1 MSLLTWIVLG
11 FLTALV
17 ASRLFNKK
25 REGVAID
32 FVIAIAGAI
41 FGGFAYSAWISNG
54 GLTSFS
60 FVGLLVAVAGAASF
74 LAMRRA
80 IFRSEF

>member
-17 ASRLFNKK
+17 AGRLFNKK
-25 REGVAID
+25 RESVALD
-32 FVIAIAGAI
+32 FVIGIAGAI
-41 FGGFAYSAWISNG
+41 FGGYVFSAWLAPG
-54 GLTSFS
+54 GLAAFS
-60 FVGLLVAVAGAASF
+60 FAGLLVAVAGAAMF

-80 IFRSEF
+80 LYRSEL